1 MATKGDGG
9 SKYVGIKRRGD
20 KWAMRVRLG
29 SRDVHETF
37 SSEELAFK
45 RRCTL
50 IADYERGRAGLPQE
64 YRMTLADFAPQYM
77 DWFKA
82 HKKSA
87 DRHEVSL
94 KALLPV
100 FGKYRMRDITR
111 SVVDRYMNERLKEER
126 RSSVLARAAYERKR
140 SAGELPSGSRPPA
153 PVMVSAA
160 TVNREVFC
168 LSALLSYA
176 VKVGEL
182 DTNPIAGIEPLA
194 EGEPRDVDITGEE
207 EARLIQNLAP
217 WARPVYFM
225 AILTGLRLGELLNLR
240 WRDVNFDT
248 HRLIVTKSKT
258 TRTRKVA
265 IPDALEQALSKC
277 RGEPSGFVVDDVVSM
292 VVTGK
297 AKGRKGEPEE
307 LRRGVPKKGVRK
319 PVDPDDKDTPHVRPQ
334 SVSHAFKR
342 AATAI
347 GRGDLRWHDTRHF
360 YATRFQ
366 YIGATGIELMNTLG
380 HASIMQSGAYTHIVD
395 ERQTR
400 LANALPVP
408 SIPGLTPGPVIVE
421 AETPAPVAES
431 NNPEVK

>member
-1 MATKGDGG
+1 MATKA
-9 SKYVGIKRRGD
+9 KKTTGIMRRGD
-20 KWAMRVRLG
+20 KWVVRPMING
-29 SRDVHETF
+29 HQVWETYA
-37 SSEELAFK
+37 SKEVAQLRLSQLM
-45 RRCTL
+45 L
-50 IADYERGRAGLPQE
+50 DADRGKAGLSQE
-64 YRMTLADFAPQYM
+64 YRMTLAEFVPQYM

-111 SVVDRYMNERLKEER
+111 ALVDKYMNERIKEER

-140 SAGELPSGSRPPA
+140 TAGELPSGSKPPA
-153 PVMVSAA
+153 SVMVSAA
-160 TVNREVFC
+160 TVNRELFC

-182 DTNPIAGIEPLA
+182 DTNPIAGIESLD
-194 EGEPRDVDITGEE
+194 EGEPRDVDISAEE
-207 EARLIQNLAP
+207 EARLIQNMAP

-225 AILTGLRLGELLNLR
+225 AILTGLRLGELLQLR

-248 HRLIVTKSKT
+248 HRLIVTKSKS

-265 IPDALEQALSKC
+265 IPDALELALTKC
-277 RGEPSGFVVDDVVSM
+277 SGEPSGFVVDDVVSM
-292 VVTGK
+292 VISGTV
-297 AKGRKGEPEE
+297 KGRKGEPDEVR
-307 LRRGVPKKGVRK
+307 LGVPKKGVRK
-319 PVDPDDKDTPHVRPQ
+319 SVDPDDKDTPRVRPQ

-360 YATRFQ
+360 YATRYQ
-366 YIGATGIELMNTLG
+366 YIGATGIELMKTLG
-380 HASIMQSGAYTHIVD
+380 HASIMQSGAYTHIVP
-395 ERQTR
+395 ERQRR

-408 SIPGLTPGPVIVE
+408 AIPGLTPDPVIVE
-421 AETPAPVAES
+421 SVSVTPDAES
-431 NNPEVK
+431 KGREVE